1 MAAAA
6 LGLQKNRFRRVSTG
20 DAKLLPSESESG
32 EGNGFSGG
40 RKEIPAVA
48 QLRAASSSSPVR
60 IRHAFSTSS
69 TKIFPSP
76 IFPVWAASLMA
87 LIAAS

>member
-20 DAKLLPSESESG
+20 DAKRPKSESG
-32 EGNGFSGG
+32 KGNGFSGG
-40 RKEIPAVA
+40 RKEISAVA